1 MQNIFSKK
9 LNKEVSLE
17 TYLSED
23 GLNIVTATSLKKVF
37 EEIKMERGIKEDITW
52 DVRFD
57 SNCNFYYAYANYRL
71 RDKDG
76 YDSMFVGESS
86 PATCI
91 TDIAKKYPGQM
102 AVNRAIAEGIIAY
115 LQLDINGK
123 AFADIQV
130 PDRKLIANTSADIPS
145 TAPQLNEDMTIP
157 ADNPVENNAPETINR
172 ENAETVQPAAVVAK
186 ADENRAADSSEK
198 LNSNES
204 SPSTS
209 SEASAPEPNSSLN
222 ENVNDNTVITF
233 GPYTNK
239 TVAQLFE
246 NAKSDVKAQRT
257 ICVAKKGLG
266 VPEKDK
272 AVFAY
277 IADKATKLGL

>member
-9 LNKEVSLE
+9 LNKEVPLE

-23 GLNIVTATSLKKVF
+23 GLNIVTATSLKKIF
-37 EEIKMERGIKEDITW
+37 EEIKSERGIKEEITW

-57 SNCNFYYAYANYRL
+57 ANCNFYYAYANYRL

-157 ADNPVENNAPETINR
+157 ADDSVENNELETINK
-172 ENAETVQPAAVVAK
+172 ENAEAIQPAAVVEKVNEDAGG
-186 ADENRAADSSEK
+186 SSEK
-198 LNSNES
+198 ENSNES
-204 SPSTS
+204 TAPTS
-209 SEASAPEPNSSLN
+209 NGIPVPESN
-222 ENVNDNTVITF
+222 NVSDESINDNTVITF